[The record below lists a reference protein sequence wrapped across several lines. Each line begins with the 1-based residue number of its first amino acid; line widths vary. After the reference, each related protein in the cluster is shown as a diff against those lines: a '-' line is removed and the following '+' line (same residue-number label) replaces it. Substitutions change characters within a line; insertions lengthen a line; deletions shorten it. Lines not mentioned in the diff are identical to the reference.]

1 MQNFEKIL
9 IIIILIIII
18 IFLSII
24 INSLYYSK
32 SIKKYKLAINNSIDN
47 HSSSNIHSINNQL
60 TNNFSLNN
68 NNQSN
73 NNQSNNNQ
81 LTNNFSLNNNNQSS
95 NNNHSSSN
103 IHSINNQSN
112 INQSSN
118 NNNQLSNNNQSN
130 NNQSTNNNQS
140 NNNQSTNNNQS
151 NNNNKL
157 TNNNN
162 NNQSTNNNQSNNN
175 NKLTNNN
182 NNNQST
188 NNIIMSDNTIQQ
200 NIYNILKISN
210 KEIDEKINN
219 YINLLK
225 IKGINSKYDK
235 TIYQYNSINYE
246 YNNFDNNFN
255 IYLLYHFKINLNKN
269 YKKFIQTI
277 INNGYIIINILFDY
291 TNTNHVYIT
300 LGSFNKNNNI
310 IFETKIKKKIFNMY
324 PNINFLKIES
334 SKFTFS
340 TINILNKFLYSP
352 LILLVNVTKLILFN
366 NKNLI
371 KINNDSIDLDN
382 YLSNLNIEP
391 ITSNYLYNNL
401 YNIINN
407 YEMIIQNLNYT
418 EKGEQIIHPLIY
430 DSTKPINIKNNYYTF
445 INYDSNDHLIKNY
458 TLQNKSINILSK
470 INPSIKVNSKSYT
483 NNLLIQCNENV
494 NFSNQIQFYIIIPS
508 YDIQFNNY
516 IKNGTL
522 ITPF

>member
-68 NNQSN
+68 NNQS
-73 NNQSNNNQ
+73 
-81 LTNNFSLNNNNQSS
+81 S

-140 NNNQSTNNNQS
+140 
-151 NNNNKL
+151 
-157 TNNNN
+157 N